1 MYSENPMDLV
11 YDCFPRSKPHS
22 IECLMDPKYFD
33 LDDDTTEVCDS
44 GNFIINISITRFM
57 ASYLELEKQS

>member
-22 IECLMDPKYFD
+22 IECIMDPKYFD
-33 LDDDTTEVCDS
+33 LDGDATEVYDS
-44 GNFIINISITRFM
+44 GIFIINISIIRFM